1 MKISE
6 FLFILTTCIYFSIS
20 VNAQMFEE
28 VLTETTS
35 IKQALSTNV
44 DILECSQNIEYA
56 NQKVKES
63 KALYYPDLEFNINFS
78 HFKNMTPSI
87 ISNNIS
93 QTPIFLPIDKK
104 DLYYA
109 SKISICENIYLG
121 GRIKTTNRLT
131 KINKEKTENEKE
143 IVKNKVIN
151 NIKLIFN
158 ECLYHKELL
167 EFYLTK
173 MNAYNLRR
181 IHLSP
186 SQIRKLKKQCLE
198 EQLFYNKEVL
208 NLLAT
213 IGKDLN
219 SIIKISGHITPKIK
233 YLNLNTCLFLSH
245 QFKPEIKSSQYQ
257 ENLDSLTL
265 NLLSLQKFPVIT
277 VGAVHEWVGE
287 KLSSKKDNKTN
298 WYLSLNANF
307 PIFDGGSLFAR
318 IKQGKI
324 KLRQSTLAKTKAERD
339 IELFVIKTFLEY
351 DFWRSRAL
359 EAKLLEKNKRY
370 NDEELE
376 IIRDLNKSYY
386 NLEFAVG
393 VDLDSY

>member
-1 MKISE
+1 MKRSE
-6 FLFILTTCIYFSIS
+6 FLFILTLYICFPIS
-20 VNAQMFEE
+20 VKAQIFEE

-63 KALYYPDLEFNINFS
+63 EALYYPDLEFNINLS
-78 HFKNMTPSI
+78 HFKNMTPAI

-93 QTPIFLPIDKK
+93 QDPIFLPIAKK

-109 SKISICENIYLG
+109 SKISIWQNIYLG

-143 IVKNKVIN
+143 IVKNRVIN
-151 NIKLIFN
+151 DIKLIFN

-167 EFYLTK
+167 EFYLAK
-173 MNAYNLRR
+173 INAYNLRR
-181 IHLSP
+181 IHLSHLE
-186 SQIRKLKKQCLE
+186 IRKLKKQYLE

-219 SIIKISGHITPKIK
+219 SIVKISGQMAPKIR

-257 ENLDSLTL
+257 ESLDSLTL

-277 VGAVHEWVGE
+277 VGAAQEWVGE
-287 KLSSKKDNKTN
+287 ELYIKGNNTN
-298 WYLSLNANF
+298 WYLSLNANL

-339 IELFVIKTFLEY
+339 IELSVIKTFLEY

-359 EAKLLEKNKRY
+359 EAKLLEKNKQY
-370 NDEELE
+370 NDEDLE
-376 IIRDLNKSYY
+376 IIKDLNKSYY